1 MGLKRE
7 AGFCCFVPVT
17 IPSGRSG
24 GWWINL
30 SSQETTCLVWTEP
43 LRPSSQP
50 GSHVRDFLS
59 LLLPCRLPEDLQS
72 KGGGMVWS
80 WEWGTRI
87 SMFHVGAPKELE
99 VVCIEMGLP
108 GWAVGRGSLDRGIPF
123 GHTVYKPS
131 TMSVCVS
138 LKGKV

>member
-1 MGLKRE
+1 MDK
-7 AGFCCFVPVT
+7 PV
-17 IPSGRSG
+17 
-24 GWWINL
+24 
-30 SSQETTCLVWTEP
+30 
-43 LRPSSQP
+43 QP
-50 GSHVRDFLS
+50 GDHLPGLDRTPSALFPAW
-59 LLLPCRLPEDLQS
+59 LPCQGLPEFVAALSASRRTPRLQS

-87 SMFHVGAPKELE
+87 SMFCVGAPKELE
-99 VVCIEMGLP
+99 VVCSEMGLP